1 MYRDEEIINSI
12 STFKKK
18 IVNYKEELFALR
30 IFYEQAKIL
39 WPPTLLK
46 TVNLEKHYNNIMN
59 RGNIIIKKAEKIL
72 KNVKVNNNLR
82 LFNEIEFPPLE
93 KDIMPLVNPDGIER
107 LKILLETYNE
117 LFPERDK
124 DIPLTEEEHKLIM
137 NRIINKF

>member
-1 MYRDEEIINSI
+1 MHRDEEIINSI

-18 IVNYKEELFALR
+18 IINYKEELFALR

-46 TVNLEKHYNNIMN
+46 SVNFEKHYNNIMN

-72 KNVKVNNNLR
+72 KNVKVNDDLR